1 MIIKKKDISSI
12 LPTIIKIIKE
22 ILELVNKLAKL
33 MFFIPNNSEAVVLV
47 KVKIEIL
54 KEFSK
59 LNTSNIKIP
68 ERIKRLKKKK

>member
-33 MFFIPNNSEAVVLV
+33 MFFIPNNSIMMAY
-47 KVKIEIL
+47 
-54 KEFSK
+54 
-59 LNTSNIKIP
+59 IKDRIAKDSA
-68 ERIKRLKKKK
+68 EKKGETINGTFCRIK